1 MEKWAKYVGVSGTL
15 AIVFTVAMVIW
26 VSLKVTVPPEVYG
39 FEGAAIGYYFG
50 TNGHIIGNEIK
61 ARANNVT

>member
-15 AIVFTVAMVIW
+15 ALIFTLAMVIW
-26 VSLKVTVPPEVYG
+26 VSLNINVPPEVYG

-50 TNGHIIGNEIK
+50 TNGHVVVQELK
-61 ARANNVT
+61 DRVNNAS